1 MKISLGLKSCLAS
14 ALLCTVDIDRCK
26 CKARIRDR
34 KRHGAPGGVL
44 FSNRSFE
51 RHAKEV
57 RARRCL
63 MFDLCLVFNS
73 RHLYELGEGT
83 RTHRTHHQAHRQRHP
98 TARPVGSPHR
108 TDRTP
113 RATASARPPSP
124 VLRSSTRSEVFEK
137 RGKDVRG
144 DGDGG
149 ERRETPPGPQDRR
162 TPASQDPRMP

>member
-1 MKISLGLKSCLAS
+1 MRAMEALRYCLGLKSCLAS
-14 ALLCTVDIDRCK
+14 ALLCTVDIVRPLQMQS
-26 CKARIRDR
+26 ADR

-73 RHLYELGEGT
+73 RPRYELGEGT
-83 RTHRTHHQAHRQRHP
+83 RTHTGHTPRARHH
-98 TARPVGSPHR
+98 TRPDRHR

-113 RATASARPPSP
+113 RDHVRETSLSFCGPPL
-124 VLRSSTRSEVFEK
+124 VLRCLRDTAKTSEEMVTAE
-137 RGKDVRG
+137 R
-144 DGDGG
+144 G
-149 ERRETPPGPQDRR
+149 ERRHQDRR
-162 TPASQDPRMP
+162 IVGASRRRRT